1 MLCVDCE
8 THMVE
13 KHKVGTNWEIS
24 MDKQNNEWKL
34 GQRNNYALGRVRANL
49 TLLIA
54 FSVTIMMV
62 ILILFYKSL
71 IKRSKKV

>member
-13 KHKVGTNWEIS
+13 KHKVGANWEIS